1 MPSFVK
7 SAARDCD
14 GLEGKNQSLRLLEA
28 QLTFINSVQS
38 VICEIFLLHWIGCD
52 WKLLVRK
59 ALTIKNLDGVDQQK
73 VMSAIEGCNFRDP
86 IVIDAERYL
95 MHDDVEYK
103 ANTGAF
109 RHLKNY

>member
-1 MPSFVK
+1 MK
-7 SAARDCD
+7 STLVTLTSPCLVLLRVQHVIAMAW
-14 GLEGKNQSLRLLEA
+14 GSKIKVLRLLEA

-86 IVIDAERYL
+86 IVIDAERYFL
-95 MHDDVEYK
+95 
-103 ANTGAF
+103 
-109 RHLKNY
+109 L

>member
-1 MPSFVK
+1 MK
-7 SAARDCD
+7 STLVTFNSPCLVLLTVQHVIAMAWRA
-14 GLEGKNQSLRLLEA
+14 KIKVLRLLGA

-73 VMSAIEGCNFRDP
+73 VISAIEGCNFRGP
-86 IVIDAERYL
+86 IVIDAERYFL
-95 MHDDVEYK
+95 
-103 ANTGAF
+103 
-109 RHLKNY
+109 L